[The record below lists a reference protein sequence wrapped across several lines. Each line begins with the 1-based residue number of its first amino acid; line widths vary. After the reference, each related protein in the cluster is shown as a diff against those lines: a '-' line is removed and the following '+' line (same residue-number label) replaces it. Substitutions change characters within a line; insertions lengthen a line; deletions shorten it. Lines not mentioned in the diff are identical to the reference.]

1 MQEDDREDL
10 NARPDESGDDI
21 GGGPVGALDSEEE
34 SEDASGAEDSD
45 DFGGSGTSGGS
56 GDGGGRG

>member
-1 MQEDDREDL
+1 MAMKDREERDYQ
-10 NARPDESGDDI
+10 PDESGDDI

-56 GDGGGRG
+56 GDDGGRG